1 MVSKTERNS
10 KPSVSC
16 IYCAKHM
23 KTERRS
29 PSIQDGRGF
38 TLIELLVVIAIIAIL
53 AALLLPALASA
64 RDKAQRIICTNNQK
78 QMTLVVS
85 MYAHDNLDYLAF
97 PNWDGGTVIGPGWL
111 YGLKGTLP
119 DPTVAPYTNAPISAW
134 NQGLWFQY
142 MPNPKSFLCPVDIRS
157 KTYTTPRASG
167 GRNNKLSSYVM
178 NGAVCGYP
186 GQNVVRS
193 CKVTSAWSPLCYL
206 LWEPDENVIGPGN
219 PGAFEYND
227 ASNFP
232 MRSNGEGIG
241 RLHSK
246 KGGAITAL
254 AGHVVF
260 ITCKQFNSDS
270 DTPNGRGP
278 GPGGKTYL
286 WWSPYSKDGH

>member
-1 MVSKTERNS
+1 MLMPGKIELNS
-10 KPSVSC
+10 RPNVFG
-16 IYCAKHM
+16 IYSAKLM
-23 KTERRS
+23 KNGQRS
-29 PSIQDGRGF
+29 PNSQNRRGF

-64 RDKAQRIICTNNQK
+64 KDKAQRIICTNNQK
-78 QMTLVVS
+78 QMTLAVS

-97 PNWDGGTVIGPGWL
+97 PNWDNGTVIGPGWL
-111 YGLKGTLP
+111 YGMGPTLP
-119 DPTVAPYTNAPISAW
+119 DPTVAPYLNAPITAW

-142 MPNPKSFLCPVDIRS
+142 MPNPKSYLCPVDIRS
-157 KTYTTPRASG
+157 KTYTTPKASG

-186 GQNVVRS
+186 TTDVVRS
-193 CKVTSAWSPLCYL
+193 CKVTGAWSPLCYL
-206 LWEPDENVIGPGN
+206 LWEPNENATAPGN

-227 ASNFP
+227 AANYPNS
-232 MRSNGEGIG
+232 GEGIG

-246 KGGAITAL
+246 KGGSILAL
-254 AGHVVF
+254 AGHVIF
-260 ITCKQFNSDS
+260 ITRKQFSDDS
-270 DTPNGRGP
+270 NTTSGRGP